1 MAQEP
6 IWPGSGSAVSGNTPF
21 GTFDDDSTY
30 QTEAPKFADWCA
42 KRLGYPLMNV
52 ELQDKQFYACLEES
66 VTEYSAQINQFNIKD
81 NLLNLQGQPTSSN
94 LTHKRVT
101 PNLGRNVFL
110 SEAYGTEAGVGGLVD
125 IKSGSID
132 IVSGSSDYDVNA
144 LFAEVSESGNAIELR
159 KIFYQEK
166 PAVQRYFDPYAGTG
180 AGTMNLL
187 DQFGFGNYSPAVSF
201 LMMPVYADMLR
212 MQAIELNDSI
222 RKSSYSFQLR
232 NNRLRIFPKP
242 TNDYKLHF
250 NYVVRS
256 DRDNAM
262 VTEYSGSSDVI
273 SDFSNVPYD
282 NMTYGHINDVGRQWI
297 RKYGLALTKE
307 LLGIIRSKYGAIP
320 IPGAETSLDG
330 DTLRTEASAEKE
342 VLVTQL
348 REMLEQTSR
357 RALLEADKDESE
369 FLQEKLKKVP
379 YPIYIGKGCERWQTH
394 DFSEKKIKTHLIELI
409 KNLSVI

>member
-21 GTFDDDSTY
+21 GFYDTDSEF
-30 QTEAPKFADWCA
+30 QGEAPKFATWCA
-42 KRLGYPLMNV
+42 QRLGYPLMNV

-66 VTEYSAQINQFNIKD
+66 ISEYSAQINQFNIKD
-81 NLLNLQGQPTSSN
+81 NLLSLQGQSTSSN

-101 PNLGRNVFL
+101 PNLGRSVFL
-110 SEAYGTEAGVGGLVD
+110 SQAYGTEAGVGGLVEV
-125 IKSGSID
+125 KSGSVD
-132 IVSGSSDYDVNA
+132 VVSGSQTYDLNA
-144 LFAEVSESGNAIELR
+144 LWADVSESGNAIEL
-159 KIFYQEK
+159 KKVFYEET

-187 DQFGFGNYSPAVSF
+187 DQFGFGNYSPAVTF

-212 MQAIELNDSI
+212 LQAIELNDQI
-222 RKSSYSFQLR
+222 RKSAYSFQLR
-232 NNRLRIFPKP
+232 NNKLRIFPRP
-242 TNDYKLHF
+242 DSSYKLHF
-250 NYVVRS
+250 EYVVRS
-256 DRDNAM
+256 ERDDVL

-282 NMTYGHINDVGRQWI
+282 NMKFANINDVGKQWI

-307 LLGIIRSKYGAIP
+307 LLGIVRSKYGAIP

-330 DTLRTEASAEKE
+330 DTLRSEASAEKE
-342 VLVTQL
+342 ALVTQL
-348 REMLEQTSR
+348 REILEQSSR
-357 RALLEADKDESE
+357 KALMEADKDESE

-379 YPIYIGKGCERWQTH
+379 YPIYIG
-394 DFSEKKIKTHLIELI
+394 
-409 KNLSVI
+409 

>member
-21 GTFDDDSTY
+21 GFYDTDSEF
-30 QTEAPKFADWCA
+30 QSEAPKFADWCA

-66 VTEYSAQINQFNIKD
+66 VSEYSAQINQFNIKD
-81 NLLNLQGQPTSSN
+81 NLLSLQGQSTSSN

-101 PNLGRNVFL
+101 PNLGRSVFL
-110 SEAYGTEAGVGGLVD
+110 SQAYGTEAGVGGLVEV
-125 IKSGSID
+125 KSGSVD
-132 IVSGSSDYDVNA
+132 IVSGSQTYDLNA
-144 LFAEVSESGNAIELR
+144 LWADVSESGNAIELQR
-159 KIFYQEK
+159 VFYEET

-187 DQFGFGNYSPAVSF
+187 DQFGFGNYSPAVTF

-212 MQAIELNDSI
+212 LQAIELNDQI
-222 RKSSYSFQLR
+222 RKSAYSFQLR
-232 NNRLRIFPKP
+232 NNKLRIFPRP
-242 TNDYKLHF
+242 DSSYKLHF
-250 NYVVRS
+250 EYLVRS
-256 DRDNAM
+256 DRDDALM
-262 VTEYSGSSDVI
+262 TEHSGSSDVI

-282 NMTYGHINDVGRQWI
+282 NMKFTSINDVGKQWI

-307 LLGIIRSKYGAIP
+307 LLGIVRSKYGAIP

-330 DTLRTEASAEKE
+330 DTLRSEASAEKE
-342 VLVTQL
+342 ALVTQL
-348 REMLEQTSR
+348 REILEQTSR
-357 RALLEADKDESE
+357 KALMEADKDESE

-379 YPIYIGKGCERWQTH
+379 YPIYIG
-394 DFSEKKIKTHLIELI
+394 
-409 KNLSVI
+409 

>member
-21 GTFDDDSTY
+21 GFYDTDSEF

-42 KRLGYPLMNV
+42 QRLGYPLMNV

-66 VTEYSAQINQFNIKD
+66 VSEYSAQINQFNIKD
-81 NLLNLQGQPTSSN
+81 NLLSLQGQSTSSN

-101 PNLGRNVFL
+101 PNLGRSVFL
-110 SEAYGTEAGVGGLVD
+110 SQAYGTEAGVGGLVE

-132 IVSGSSDYDVNA
+132 IVSGSQSYDVNA
-144 LFAEVSESGNAIELR
+144 LCAEVSESGNAIELQR
-159 KIFYQEK
+159 VFYEET

-187 DQFGFGNYSPAVSF
+187 DQFGFGNYSPAVTF

-212 MQAIELNDSI
+212 LQAIELNDQI
-222 RKSSYSFQLR
+222 RKSAYSFQLR
-232 NNRLRIFPKP
+232 NNKLRIFPRP
-242 TNDYKLHF
+242 DSSYKLHF
-250 NYVVRS
+250 EYVVRS
-256 DRDNAM
+256 DRDNALI
-262 VTEYSGSSDVI
+262 TEYSGSSDVI

-282 NMTYGHINDVGRQWI
+282 NMKFTNINDVGKQWI

-307 LLGIIRSKYGAIP
+307 LLGIVRSKYGAIP

-330 DTLRTEASAEKE
+330 DTLRSEASAEKE
-342 VLVTQL
+342 ALVTQL
-348 REMLEQTSR
+348 REILEQSSR
-357 RALLEADKDESE
+357 KALMEADKDESE
-369 FLQEKLKKVP
+369 FLQEKLRKVP
-379 YPIYIGKGCERWQTH
+379 YPIYIG
-394 DFSEKKIKTHLIELI
+394 
-409 KNLSVI
+409 